1 MIAAFSS
8 MMAPISPTSFFLI
21 LYGSM
26 AGVSFVGLFVA
37 GIIPGV
43 MIGLS
48 LAILVF
54 ILVRSAAFKVETVTF
69 SWRGLLK
76 ATLGAIWA
84 LVMPFIVV
92 GGILGGFLTPTEA
105 GIVAVV
111 YALFYGFV
119 LERLLTLTRLPAPP
133 LSA

>member
-1 MIAAFSS
+1 MRAGISGSASADCAATGSILIPAMVRQGYKPQFAALIAAFSS
-8 MMAPISPTSFFLI
+8 MMAPIIPPSIFLI

-26 AGVSFVGLFVA
+26 AGVSIGGLFVA

-84 LVMPFIVV
+84 IRSEENTYEL
-92 GGILGGFLTPTEA
+92 
-105 GIVAVV
+105 
-111 YALFYGFV
+111 
-119 LERLLTLTRLPAPP
+119 
-133 LSA
+133 